1 MKPAPFDYE
10 RPATLN
16 AALTLLKNDSGTSKI
31 IAGGQSL
38 VPMMNFRIVRPD
50 RLIDI
55 NRISELDYHRIEG
68 SDLVIGALCRHAAL
82 KESEVVKQACPMM
95 HAAYEWVAHG
105 PVRNRGTLCGNL
117 CHADPASEMPAVV
130 LATDAVMVLRSS
142 ETKRSVPVGQFFVG
156 QYETA
161 TADNEILVEVR
172 IPVARKSQG
181 WGFHEVNVRKGDF
194 AIVAAAAT
202 LQVAAAKGSGGF
214 DRPRGRGIPCDP
226 PAGSPRKRLSAETRT
241 MQHSARRPRP
251 VQPQSILTR
260 IFMAPRNTAETS
272 PRLSFT
278 GRCVTRAIGA
288 ARLTSR
294 FTLWQGEAV
303 VKQTEVTLRVNKK
316 ERRATVAPRLLLSD
330 FLRHN
335 LHLHGTHVGCEHG
348 VCGACTVIVDGS
360 AVRSCLMF
368 AVQADGC
375 EVTTVEVARIDQ

>member
-10 RPATLN
+10 RPATLA
-16 AALTLLKNDSGTSKI
+16 AALALLKNDSGTSKV

-82 KESEVVKQACPMM
+82 KESDLVKQACPMM
-95 HAAYEWVAHG
+95 QAAYEWVAHG

-130 LATDAVMVLRSS
+130 LAADAVMLLRSS
-142 ETKRSVPVGQFFVG
+142 ETKRSVPAGQFFVG

-172 IPVARKSQG
+172 IPVARKNQG

-202 LQVAAAKGSGGF
+202 LQVAAAKVQAVSIALAGVGSHAI
-214 DRPRGRGIPCDP
+214 RLQASEKALIGRNADDAAFREASAACAVAIDP
-226 PAGSPRKRLSAETRT
+226 
-241 MQHSARRPRP
+241 
-251 VQPQSILTR
+251 
-260 IFMAPRNTAETS
+260 N
-272 PRLSFT
+272 
-278 GRCVTRAIGA
+278 
-288 ARLTSR
+288 
-294 FTLWQGEAV
+294 
-303 VKQTEVTLRVNKK
+303 
-316 ERRATVAPRLLLSD
+316 SD
-330 FLRHN
+330 IH
-335 LHLHGTHVGCEHG
+335 
-348 VCGACTVIVDGS
+348 GS
-360 AVRSCLMF
+360 AQYRRDL
-368 AVQADGC
+368 AKTLIYRALRD
-375 EVTTVEVARIDQ
+375 ARDRCG